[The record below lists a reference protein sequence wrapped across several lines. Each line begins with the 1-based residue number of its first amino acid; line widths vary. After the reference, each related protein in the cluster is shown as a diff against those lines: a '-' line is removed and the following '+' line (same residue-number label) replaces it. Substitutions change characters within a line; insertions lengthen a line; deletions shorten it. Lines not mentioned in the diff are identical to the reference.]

1 MRIVNTVV
9 LLLRSSILA
18 ATAAFVVPCSLASDS
33 SAADAA
39 SPPVSF
45 SQDIAPL
52 LNRRCGACHGEESAK
67 GKYRL
72 DSFQRMMKAGDS
84 DEQPVVAG
92 KAQESEIYRLLVEP
106 DAHDRMPQKADAL
119 PQGEIA
125 LVERWINQGAAYDGG
140 SSDRPLVELARHTM
154 LRDAPKTYARPMPV
168 AALAFS
174 SDGKQLV
181 VGGYYELTFWNVD
194 DTLLSR
200 RIGGMPEKISAVA
213 WSPAG
218 NLLAVAG
225 GSPNQW
231 GTVVLVEPKTDAKPR
246 YLCDLPETALAV
258 AFSPDG
264 TRLVAG
270 CGDRTVRIFDVATG
284 KQIRVLRHHADWVQ
298 SVAFSR
304 DGKRVVSASR
314 DRTARVFDP
323 NTGEI
328 QATFTG
334 HDTPVIT
341 AAFSFNGLTVF
352 SLAHENAIRLWD
364 AVTGKRR
371 GEFTQTKE
379 IQAIAVG
386 GDRVIAATVDHSIH
400 VIQMSDHQDLFTL
413 FGQRDV
419 TGAVALSRSGEV
431 FATGGEDGEVCVW
444 SLACGTWIR
453 RFIASPR

>member
-1 MRIVNTVV
+1 VSF
-9 LLLRSSILA
+9 LRSAILIVATVFSIPCALA
-18 ATAAFVVPCSLASDS
+18 IDGAAEA
-33 SAADAA
+33 
-39 SPPVSF
+39 PVSF

-72 DSFQRMMKAGDS
+72 DSFKRMMKAGDS

-119 PQGEIA
+119 PQSEIA
-125 LVERWINQGAAYDGG
+125 LVERWINQGAIYDGG
-140 SSDRPLVELARHTM
+140 SPVRPLVELARHTM
-154 LRDAPKTYARPMPV
+154 LRDAPKSYARPMPV

-194 DTLLSR
+194 DTLLAR
-200 RIGGMPEKISAVA
+200 RIGGMPEKISAAA

-231 GTVVLVEPKTDAKPR
+231 GTVLLVEPKTDAKPQ

-264 TRLVAG
+264 KRLVAG

-284 KQIRVLRHHADWVQ
+284 KQIWVLRHHADWVQ

-304 DGKRVVSASR
+304 DGKRLVSASR
-314 DRTARVFDP
+314 DRTVRVFDP
-323 NTGEI
+323 DTGQI
-328 QATFTG
+328 QTTFAG
-334 HDTPVIT
+334 HETPVIT
-341 AAFSFNGLTVF
+341 AAFLSNGLAVF
-352 SLAHENAIRLWD
+352 SLAHEKEIRLWD
-364 AVTGKRR
+364 AVSGKKRS
-371 GEFTQTKE
+371 EILLAKE
-379 IQAIAVG
+379 AQAMAVG
-386 GDRVIAATVDHSIH
+386 SDRVIAATVDHLIH
-400 VIQMSDHQDLFTL
+400 VIQMSDHQELFTL

-419 TGAVALSRSGEV
+419 IGAVALSRSGEV